1 MSLKKDKEKVFG
13 GDFTEASMRFFLE
26 SKSYD
31 GTDVDYINILK
42 AYQHMTPE
50 IFAQFVAFFK
60 EEGHNVSAKN
70 LEGESALAVIASHE
84 PGKHY
89 AEALKAAGAE

>member
-1 MSLKKDKEKVFG
+1 MSLKKDKQKVFG
-13 GDFTEASMRFFLE
+13 GEWTEESMRFFLE

-31 GTDVDYINILK
+31 GTDVDYINLLK
-42 AYQHMTPE
+42 AYQHMTADT
-50 IFAQFVAFFK
+50 FAEFVQFFK

-84 PGKHY
+84 KCQAY